1 VELLLVEMP
10 VVGKCFWGDMPI
22 HDTVT
27 LKNKKPILDQTENEL
42 GTFIVTPFG
51 CPAVLC
57 EGRIRGYASSDYS
70 DFALIDEA

>member
-1 VELLLVEMP
+1 MF
-10 VVGKCFWGDMPI
+10 GKCCWGDMPMA
-22 HDTVT
+22 DSGA
-27 LKNKKPILDQTENEL
+27 LSNKKLIFDRTENEL
-42 GTFIVTPFG
+42 VTFIVTPFG